1 MPAAAIAATMMKR
14 NPLLLLILA
23 AVLLSAVAVFIAH
36 RTPQP
41 PAPAARPSVPP
52 ASPPSYVGAEACKDC
67 HAHEYHDWWG
77 SHHQLAMQEATQA
90 TVLGDFHDARLAH
103 FQVTSRFFRKDGK
116 FFVNTDGP
124 DGALQDYEVRYTF
137 GVYPLQQYLVA
148 FPDGRLQALPLA
160 WDSRPK
166 DRGGQ
171 KWFHLYPKENLPAG
185 DELHWTNLQQNWN
198 FMCAEC
204 HSTDLRKNYDEAHNT
219 FRTTWKDINVACEAC
234 HGAASEHVRW
244 AQRQSPAGTASASGD
259 DGLLAHFDDR
269 RGVSWI
275 MDAATGNSH
284 RSRPRANTD
293 ELEMCGR
300 CHARAAKISE
310 DWIPGKP
317 LLDTHQVALLDE
329 GLYSADGQMQA
340 EVYNYGSL
348 LQSKMF
354 AAGVTC
360 SDCHDPHTQKLRTTD
375 QQVCGLCHS
384 LRRYDSASHHHHKE
398 QSAESRC
405 PACHMPLRTYM
416 VVDPRHDHSF
426 RIPRPDES
434 VRYGTPNS
442 CNDCHR
448 DQTAAWAAHATENWY
463 GSQAHNGYQHFTAAI
478 VAGRRQ
484 SQTAGTDL
492 LSLAADDTSPAIARA
507 TALSELAAYLDT
519 DALGAAQQALQSQD
533 PMMRLAAVELLAG
546 ADPATRWQVLGALL
560 HDPVRAVRSATASE
574 LAGALPADLTPDARR
589 AFEQA
594 LAEFVATQ
602 QLNADRPEAHLSL
615 GNLYA
620 AQGKAHEAQAQYQQA
635 IKLWP
640 GFIPAYVNLA
650 DLSRAEKR
658 EDEAERWLTQALKVS
673 PDNAQVL
680 YALGLLRVR
689 QHHPDEALSALAR
702 AAQRAPQ
709 NARYAYVYGVGL
721 SSTGKRAQG
730 LQVLRQAHDR
740 FPGNRE
746 VLLGLASLTLEA
758 GDVAAAERYAQAFVA
773 MAPAD
778 PQGRQLLEQ
787 LKAAAGPR

>member
-1 MPAAAIAATMMKR
+1 MKR
-14 NPLLLLILA
+14 KLLLMLLLTAAVLGAVA
-23 AVLLSAVAVFIAH
+23 AVLLLRHPA
-36 RTPQP
+36 PP
-41 PAPAARPSVPP
+41 PAAVTAPSVPR
-52 ASPPSYVGAEACKDC
+52 ATAASYVGAETCQGC
-67 HAHEYHDWWG
+67 HAREYQQWWG
-77 SHHQLAMQEATQA
+77 SHHQLAMQEATGA
-90 TVLGDFHDARLAH
+90 TVLGDFHDARFTR
-103 FQVTSRFFRKDGK
+103 FQVTSRFFRRDGR
-116 FFVNTDGP
+116 FLVNTDGP
-124 DGALQDYEVRYTF
+124 DGHLQDYEIRYTF

-166 DRGGQ
+166 DHGGQ

-204 HSTDLRKNYDEAHNT
+204 HSTDLRKNYDAAHNT

-234 HGAASEHVRW
+234 HGAASVHVRW
-244 AQRQSPAGTASASGD
+244 AQRPSPAGAAGASGD

-310 DWIPGKP
+310 DWVPGKP

-340 EVYNYGSL
+340 EVYNYGSF

-360 SDCHDPHTQKLRTTD
+360 SDCHDPHTQRLRTTD

-384 LRRYDSASHHHHKE
+384 LSRYDSASHHHHKE

-405 PACHMPLRTYM
+405 PACHMPQRTYM

-426 RIPRPDES
+426 RIPRPDDS
-434 VRYGTPNS
+434 VRYGTPNA

-448 DQTAAWAAHATENWY
+448 DKTAAWAAHATENWY
-463 GSQAHNGYQHFTAAI
+463 GSQAHSGYQHFTGAI

-484 SQTAGTDL
+484 SSTAGTDL
-492 LSLAADDTSPAIARA
+492 LSLAGDDTSPAIARA
-507 TALSELAAYLDT
+507 TALSELGAYLDSN
-519 DALGAAQQALQSQD
+519 ALGVARQALQSPD
-533 PMMRLAAVELLAG
+533 AMMRLAAVQLLAG
-546 ADPATRWQVLGALL
+546 ADPAMRWEVLAPSL
-560 HDPVRAVRSATASE
+560 HDAVRAVRSAAASE
-574 LAGALPADLTPDARR
+574 LAGALPGDLTAETRR

-620 AQGKAHEAQAQYQQA
+620 AEGNAEEAQAQFQQA

-640 GFIPAYVNLA
+640 DFIPAYVNLA
-650 DLSRAEKR
+650 DLSRARKR
-658 EDEAERWLTQALKVS
+658 EDEAERCLTQGLKVS
-673 PDNAQVL
+673 PDNPQLL

-721 SSTGKRAQG
+721 YSTGKRAQG
-730 LQVLRQAHDR
+730 LAVLRQAHDR

-758 GDVAAAERYAQAFVA
+758 GDAAAAERYAEAFVA
-773 MAPAD
+773 IAPAD

-787 LKAAAGPR
+787 LKAGGRPQ